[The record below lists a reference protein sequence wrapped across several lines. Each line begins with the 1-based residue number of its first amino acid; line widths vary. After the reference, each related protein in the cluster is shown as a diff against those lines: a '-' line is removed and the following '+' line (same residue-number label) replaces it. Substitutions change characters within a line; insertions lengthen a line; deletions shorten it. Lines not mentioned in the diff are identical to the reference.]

1 MRYQL
6 RDYRVLPGRMDD
18 FVALWRDKVLPLREQ
33 QGFTV
38 VGAWSNPA
46 TNRFVWVVGHDGDFE
61 AADAAYYAS
70 PQRRAMSPDPAEL
83 LDHTSAEFVTPAR

>member
-18 FVALWRDKVLPLREQ
+18 FVTLWRAQVVPLREQ
-33 QGFTV
+33 LGFLV
-38 VGAWSNPA
+38 VGAWSNPE
-46 TNRFVWVVGHDGDFE
+46 TDRFVWIVGYEGDFE
-61 AADAAYYAS
+61 AADADYYAS

-83 LDHTSAEFVTPAR
+83 LAHTSAEFVTPAR